1 MSGERGRGG
10 DLRIALGLSMAC
22 VPLMVLQSV
31 LGLFVEGTYAKDGVW
46 GRAIWQGN
54 DFVNLFV
61 FAPLLVIAII
71 LARKGTGGGRL
82 FWLGIQALV
91 TYDYVYYPLAV
102 AYDRYFLIYLA
113 ILGLSMYSFI
123 SGMGAIDPSR
133 YSDRLPGRRTG
144 ILCRAMMTVFA
155 AILALLWIGLSV
167 HFILTGELKMQV
179 TQMVSTFDL
188 LLICTPVLLSVAWLS
203 RGQARGYVLM
213 TVMALV
219 SGLYCL
225 VLGANTPFA
234 LRAGLP
240 DAWTMLPLWGLLFVL
255 SLPVAIILL
264 AGGRGRSRSTA

>member
-1 MSGERGRGG
+1 MSGERGSGG
-10 DLRIALGLSMAC
+10 DLRIALGLAAVC
-22 VPLMVLQSV
+22 VPLMVAQSV

-46 GRAIWQGN
+46 GRAVWQGN

-61 FAPLLVIAII
+61 FAPMLVIAII

-102 AYDRYFLIYLA
+102 AYDRYFLVYLA
-113 ILGLSMYSFI
+113 VLGVSMYSFI
-123 SGMGAIDPSR
+123 SGMHAIDSSR

-167 HFILTGELKMQV
+167 HYILTGELKMQV

-213 TVMALV
+213 TVMSLV

-240 DAWTMLPLWGLLFVL
+240 DAWAMLPLWGLLFVL

-264 AGGRGRSRSTA
+264 AGGRGRRCRAG